1 MFNVILDRLPDNYN
15 GYLIRTDFRIGM
27 QIISCLKDEE
37 LTQEERYSISLN
49 LLYGNSV
56 PQDTKLAFKGLMWFL
71 NLGEEEEEEII
82 KTNSKQKDVMDFE
95 IDSSRIYSGF
105 MSVLGIDLSKEKM
118 HWFKFR
124 YLLLELIKCHLSNV
138 IDIRTQDTKN
148 MSTKQKIEINR
159 LKKLYSINKKEELE
173 RQKEIKQFLD
183 SLEPKK

>member
-1 MFNVILDRLPDNYN
+1 MFNVILDRLPDNYK

-37 LTQEERYSISLN
+37 LTQEERYYISLN

-71 NLGEEEEEEII
+71 NLGEEDDEII
-82 KTNSKQKDVMDFE
+82 KSNSKQKDVMDFE

-138 IDIRTQDTKN
+138 IEIRTQDTKD
-148 MSTKQKIEINR
+148 MSPKQKTELNR

>member
-1 MFNVILDRLPDNYN
+1 MFNVILDRLPDNYK

-37 LTQEERYSISLN
+37 LTEEERYSISLN

-56 PQDTKLAFKGLMWFL
+56 PQDIKLAFKGLMWFL
-71 NLGEEEEEEII
+71 NLGKEEEETV
-82 KTNSKQKDVMDFE
+82 KSTSKQKDVIDFE

-138 IDIRTQDTKN
+138 IEIRTQDTKN

-159 LKKLYSINKKEELE
+159 LKKIYSINKKEELD

>member
-1 MFNVILDRLPDNYN
+1 MFNVILDRLPDNYK

-71 NLGEEEEEEII
+71 NLGEEDDEII
-82 KTNSKQKDVMDFE
+82 KSNSKQKDVMDFE

-138 IDIRTQDTKN
+138 IDIRTQDTKD
-148 MSTKQKIEINR
+148 MSPKQKTELNR

>member
-1 MFNVILDRLPDNYN
+1 MFNVILDRLPDNYK

-49 LLYGNSV
+49 LLYGNSI
-56 PQDTKLAFKGLMWFL
+56 PQDIKLAFKGLMWFL
-71 NLGEEEEEEII
+71 NLGEEEEEII
-82 KTNSKQKDVMDFE
+82 KTNSKQKDVIDFE

-138 IDIRTQDTKN
+138 IDIRTQHTKD
-148 MSTKQKIEINR
+148 MSPKQKTELNR
-159 LKKLYSINKKEELE
+159 LKKIYSINKKEELE

>member
-1 MFNVILDRLPDNYN
+1 MFNVILDRLPDNYK

-71 NLGEEEEEEII
+71 NLGEEDDEII
-82 KTNSKQKDVMDFE
+82 KSNSKQKDVMDFE
-95 IDSSRIYSGF
+95 IDSSKIYSGF

-138 IDIRTQDTKN
+138 IEIRTQDTKD
-148 MSTKQKIEINR
+148 MSPKQKTELNR

>member
-1 MFNVILDRLPDNYN
+1 MFNVLLDRLPDSYK

-27 QIISCLKDEE
+27 QIITCLKDEE
-37 LTQEERYSISLN
+37 LSEEERYSISLN
-49 LLYGNSV
+49 LLYGNSI
-56 PQDTKLAFKGLMWFL
+56 PQDLELALKGLMWFL
-71 NLGEEEEEEII
+71 NLGEEDDEII
-82 KTNSKQKDVMDFE
+82 KSNSKQKDIMDFE

-138 IDIRTQDTKN
+138 IEIRTQDTKD
-148 MSTKQKIEINR
+148 MSPKQKTELNR

>member
-1 MFNVILDRLPDNYN
+1 MFNVILDRLPDNYK

-71 NLGEEEEEEII
+71 NLGEEDDEII
-82 KTNSKQKDVMDFE
+82 KSNSKQKDIMDFE

-138 IDIRTQDTKN
+138 IEIRTQDTKD
-148 MSTKQKIEINR
+148 MSPKQKTELNR

>member
-71 NLGEEEEEEII
+71 NLGEEDDEII
-82 KTNSKQKDVMDFE
+82 KSNSKQKDVMDFE

-138 IDIRTQDTKN
+138 IEIRTQDTKD
-148 MSTKQKIEINR
+148 MSPKQKTELNR